1 MQSGGSRGLCH
12 PPSWCWRLRPAE
24 QRGYYD
30 GSFEAT
36 QIEPNDH
43 IYSNFCPTAAQLR
56 TSRLPSLWQT
66 MRLKLTLPCSFREL
80 PAELSQY
87 TVLPAEAAKR
97 GAQWALP
104 VPIPRRES

>member
-1 MQSGGSRGLCH
+1 
-12 PPSWCWRLRPAE
+12 
-24 QRGYYD
+24 
-30 GSFEAT
+30 
-36 QIEPNDH
+36 
-43 IYSNFCPTAAQLR
+43 
-56 TSRLPSLWQT
+56 

-104 VPIPRRES
+104 VPIPRRGSYQIRGWQHGRCPRHNPVGP